1 MTMMTAYGRWD
12 GGTLLTDDGVV
23 LDLTGI
29 LQGDFEVGNDEA
41 MWIVKHLRE
50 KKDKLYI
57 SSVKL
62 IPGQSLGMEITFDA
76 GKVVKHDVKAL
87 VLQAAFQTHDK
98 KGAPE
103 FLSLSLDPE
112 WGDSIVPA
120 IINIVKL

>member
-1 MTMMTAYGRWD
+1 MMTAYGRWD

-23 LDLTGI
+23 LDLIGI
-29 LQGDFEVGNDEA
+29 LQSDFEVGNDEA
-41 MWIVKHLRE
+41 MSIVKPLRE

-62 IPGQSLGMEITFDA
+62 IPGPALEMEITFDT
-76 GKVVKHDVKAL
+76 GKMVKHDVKAL

-103 FLSLSLDPE
+103 YLSLSLDEE
-112 WGDSIVPA
+112 WGESIMPA
-120 IINIVKL
+120 IVNIVKL